1 MGKELNKTQLQ
12 GFSLFELLVVMGI
25 LLMLSALVFPTTIQ
39 KTQETKLESY
49 ASQLT
54 TDIYYQQQRSSLKNM
69 SEGISF
75 GSNQYTLFDGDSLA
89 TATGTDIKRY
99 PANIQITSVSL
110 TSGNEMF
117 FPSGEFKP
125 LSYGTLV
132 VTDGRNSIRIYINRE
147 GLIGY
152 EKL

>member
-1 MGKELNKTQLQ
+1 MGKNLNKKQLQ

-25 LLMLSALVFPTTIQ
+25 LLMLSALVFPLTIQ
-39 KTQETKLESY
+39 KTQESKLESY

-54 TDIYYQQQRSSLKNM
+54 TDIRYQQQRSSLKNM
-69 SEGISF
+69 AGGISL
-75 GSNQYTLFDGDSLA
+75 GSNQYTLFDGESLA
-89 TATGTDIKRY
+89 SATDTDIKKY
-99 PANIQITSVSL
+99 PTNIQITSVSL
-110 TSGNEMF
+110 TNGSEIF

-132 VTDGRNSIRIYINRE
+132 VTDGRNSIRVYINME